1 MVENAGKGGG
11 KWVGKMGGKCI
22 AFELGFC
29 VSVFRLGFSPVAI
42 NSQIGHRHFWGVVA
56 PSFGFNCSEN

>member
-11 KWVGKMGGKCI
+11 KWVGKREGKCI

-29 VSVFRLGFSPVAI
+29 VSVFRLGFSRWQLIPKLATDI
-42 NSQIGHRHFWGVVA
+42 FGGGGG
-56 PSFGFNCSEN
+56 SFVRI